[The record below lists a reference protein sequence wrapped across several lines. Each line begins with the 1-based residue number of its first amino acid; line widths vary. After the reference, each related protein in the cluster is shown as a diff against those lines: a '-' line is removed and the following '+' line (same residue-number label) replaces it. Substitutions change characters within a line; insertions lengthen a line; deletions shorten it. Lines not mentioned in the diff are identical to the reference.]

1 MIVVPKNAL
10 TPPILV
16 STEMGH
22 SSDSAVLE
30 LHPSSGMA
38 DGPFHVTVLSLPPGC
53 QVKLTSSL
61 VSERGGE
68 FRCECVY
75 VADRY
80 GAVDT
85 RVQSSVGGTFEG
97 IQSTGLLDHLVAVEP
112 GHRLLKRDVTTPWC
126 VAVQSYVPRLQTQT
140 ANMHPVC
147 NHTYPGA

>member
-1 MIVVPKNAL
+1 MVSHRLGCSNEPPPKSP
-10 TPPILV
+10 TPL
-16 STEMGH
+16 
-22 SSDSAVLE
+22 SAVDCL
-30 LHPSSGMA
+30 GR
-38 DGPFHVTVLSLPPGC
+38 
-53 QVKLTSSL
+53 VKLSSSL
-61 VSERGGE
+61 VDERGGD